1 MTSRPAGAS
10 AGEPDAFAPGLDSA
24 LERVL
29 LAGLSDDP
37 FDEPDA
43 LAFDVD
49 ADFGAAPDNAVPD
62 STVPVAATEPAAT
75 AERDF
80 EKPRRFERARPGEVA
95 DPSTVS
101 PSGREAPAIPAD
113 SDLHFAL
120 LEGLTALPATPDAP
134 ALDATSEEPAA
145 ASTFE
150 PEPDFEGTHRFE
162 PAIYE
167 EPDDFR
173 PALLAD
179 WDAPSFADDS
189 SLDHALLE
197 GLPALPATP
206 DAPTPHATPDGAA
219 DVVGAAAAAF
229 DPEPV
234 FARASEKKS
243 LEAPEPPATAAT
255 PVEPAPSPFA
265 AEPGAR
271 NTPRE
276 EDFASPP
283 AGEESTALAFA
294 TDPDTESALRD
305 GLSDHSDPQVWPGSL
320 RTAVATLAGGHP
332 SRLVFVDLDETPYPA
347 GAIHELA
354 AVCEVGTTVI
364 ALGSNGTARFS
375 REILLAGVSDYLVK
389 PVSASTVRAA
399 VARAAGS
406 AGGVADAVGWSV
418 GFAGT
423 GGSGATTLA
432 AATALLAAERGR
444 YVSVLDLNRTFP
456 ALSFLLDVEPA
467 AGLVELLSTVA
478 RASLHPE
485 MVDGMRAE
493 RSDRI
498 AVYGYPWSAAP
509 PPLPPVW
516 AVCEMLVELQRRSH
530 LVLVDGLDD
539 PATRISLLAMVDA
552 RVLVVEPTTTGAAS
566 AARMLTRFDPMF
578 DPGWPFLLVQN
589 HTRAFK
595 PRTGARNLRD
605 AGVKAAPGVVVPFE
619 PSLPAVTDRAWP
631 GGRLP
636 RSLRKPLAALADR
649 ILAEPAAVPT
659 AA

>member
-10 AGEPDAFAPGLDSA
+10 IGEPDPFAPGLDSD
-24 LERVL
+24 LESAL

-43 LAFDVD
+43 LAFDID

-62 STVPVAATEPAAT
+62 STVPVAAAEPAAT
-75 AERDF
+75 AEPDF

-95 DPSTVS
+95 DSSTVL
-101 PSGREAPAIPAD
+101 PAGREAPAIPAD

-120 LEGLTALPATPDAP
+120 LEGLSDAP
-134 ALDATSEEPAA
+134 ALDAT
-145 ASTFE
+145 
-150 PEPDFEGTHRFE
+150 
-162 PAIYE
+162 E

-173 PALLAD
+173 PASLAD

-189 SLDHALLE
+189 GLDHALLE
-197 GLPALPATP
+197 GLSALPATP
-206 DAPTPHATPDGAA
+206 DAPAPHATPNGEA
-219 DVVGAAAAAF
+219 DVVGPAAAASE
-229 DPEPV
+229 PEPV
-234 FARASEKKS
+234 FDRASDEKS
-243 LEAPEPPATAAT
+243 LEDLEPPAPAAP

-265 AEPGAR
+265 SEPGAG

-276 EDFASPP
+276 EVFAPPP

-320 RTAVATLAGGHP
+320 RTAVVTLAGGHP
-332 SRLVFVDLDETPYPA
+332 SRLVFVDLDKTPYPA

-354 AVCEVGTTVI
+354 AVCEVGTTVV

-389 PVSASTVRAA
+389 PVSASTVREAA
-399 VARAAGS
+399 ARAAGRAAAGS
-406 AGGVADAVGWSV
+406 TGGVADAVGWSV

-478 RASLHPE
+478 RASLHPQ

-493 RSDRI
+493 RSNRI
-498 AVYGYPWSAAP
+498 AVYGYSWSAAL

-595 PRTGARNLRD
+595 PRTGARTLRE
-605 AGVKAAPGVVVPFE
+605 AGVPTAPDVVVPFE
-619 PSLPAVTDRAWP
+619 PSLPAVTDRGWP

-636 RSLRKPLAALADR
+636 RSLQKPLAALADR
-649 ILAEPAAVPT
+649 ILAEPAAVP
-659 AA
+659 AAA